1 MDAFVR
7 ACADLRAR
15 RPGDTARACRA
26 QPRRANTIL
35 GFVSTVAFLGPAGT
49 FTDAALQQLAARG
62 RIPGAEPATLDTL
75 ACDTPAEAL
84 AAVRDGR
91 AEFACVPFENS
102 VDGTVSPTADS
113 LASGTRLQILAETE
127 LDIAFA
133 ILVRPGTAAS
143 DVRTLST
150 HPIAAA
156 QVRSWVRENL
166 PDAQIHTTSSTAAGA
181 EEVASGEADAAA
193 APARA
198 GEILG
203 LEALAEGI
211 ADVSGARTRFVLVG
225 APTTPPEPTGNDRT
239 SVVFGLRHEPNALV
253 QALTELSIRGINLS
267 RIESR
272 PTRVDRFTY
281 FFHVDLVGH
290 IADPMVAEALAALHH
305 RTSRLRFLGSWPVD
319 TAGDEG
325 TPADRA
331 GAISPPDRTEG
342 YAWTRA
348 MSTGRG

>member
-1 MDAFVR
+1 M
-7 ACADLRAR
+7 
-15 RPGDTARACRA
+15 
-26 QPRRANTIL
+26 
-35 GFVSTVAFLGPAGT
+35 STVAFLGPAGT

-62 RIPGAEPATLDTL
+62 RIVGVGGDDDLDSLEAL

-84 AAVRDGR
+84 AAVREGR

-102 VDGTVSPTADS
+102 VDGTVSPTADA
-113 LASGTRLQILAETE
+113 LASGTRLQILAETA

-133 ILVRPGTAAS
+133 ILVRPGTAPS

-166 PDAQIHTTSSTAAGA
+166 PNAQIHTTSSTAAGA
-181 EEVASGEADAAA
+181 EEVAAGTADAAA

-203 LEALAEGI
+203 LEALATGI

-225 APTTPPEPTGNDRT
+225 APVTPPEPTGNDRT

-290 IADPMVAEALAALHH
+290 IFDPMVAEALAALHH
-305 RTSRLRFLGSWPVD
+305 RTSRLRFLGSWPVGGAAAD
-319 TAGDEG
+319 NNSAVAPDSEGATAE
-325 TPADRA
+325 RA
-331 GAISPPDRTEG
+331 GAISPPDRSEG